1 MNKTVPG
8 PISSLSTMCGLSSRM
23 KRSSHF
29 TLMVCRVSPSS
40 ATYSS
45 AQPPPSLRRRASLPT
60 AKMAWRMN
68 STVSNL
74 MVAYHSTA
82 LTDEEMSLQIDLSL
96 SPFSVYMYAMRPATG
111 GLGQDFTV
119 KACED
124 CRRWRSWSLAASTPR
139 VRPKRELNGSSVN
152 ITSCSSKSHLLN
164 VSNCVGCDVFFEGL
178 ETFLHCIYY

>member
-68 STVSNL
+68 NTVSNL

-82 LTDEEMSLQIDLSL
+82 LTDEEMSLQIDLS
-96 SPFSVYMYAMRPATG
+96 PFSVYMYAMRTAIG

-124 CRRWRSWSLAASTPR
+124 CRRWRSWPLAASTPWVWR
-139 VRPKRELNGSSVN
+139 KRELNGSSVN
-152 ITSCSSKSHLLN
+152 ISSCSSKSHLLN
-164 VSNCVGCDVFFEGL
+164 VSNCVGCDVLFEGL
-178 ETFLHCIYY
+178 ETFFTLYY